1 MTSCPIC
8 LEDIFQPPPATD
20 GIGNANNNNHN
31 IGATVPCGH
40 LYHYGCFD
48 AWRASSHGRAI
59 KCPTCNIKTTDF
71 TRLFL
76 DITSINGLV
85 CQRANSGEDDISLS
99 SIEDDDDDGDDG
111 DDNDE
116 SGSTAEVEVEIVESN
131 VQEEEGNTA
140 TSTSSTEASTTL
152 EQSAAEVVVDAEE
165 VVDLTQSPSTSR
177 RRRKQK
183 TSTKLSQSHD
193 GDGDGDGDGVP
204 HVELQRLTRIAKKFK
219 RQFLQK
225 NLQYKEQY
233 NEKRKLSERV
243 RQVDEE
249 LLEMQSGMEEIER
262 NQSMTILHLKESRLS
277 LQRTLTEREILTS
290 KYSMMEKLKS
300 KLDSQ
305 LKKCHTHYE
314 KELEKARTSSMSE
327 GMYIMSYYIILD
339 DHTPHT
345 HRRH

>member
-99 SIEDDDDDGDDG
+99 SIEDDDDDDNDDE
-111 DDNDE
+111 NDE

-152 EQSAAEVVVDAEE
+152 EQSAAEVVVGAEE

-177 RRRKQK
+177 HRRKQK
-183 TSTKLSQSHD
+183 TSTKLSQSH
-193 GDGDGDGDGVP
+193 DGDGDGVP

-290 KYSMMEKLKS
+290 KYSIMEKLKS

-327 GMYIMSYYIILD
+327 GMYIILYYIILT
-339 DHTPHT
+339 TPHT
-345 HRRH
+345 HTACTKFCV

>member
-99 SIEDDDDDGDDG
+99 SIEDDDGDD
-111 DDNDE
+111 DDDDDDENDE
-116 SGSTAEVEVEIVESN
+116 SGSTAEVEIVEIVESN
-131 VQEEEGNTA
+131 VQEEEEEGNTA

-177 RRRKQK
+177 HRRKQK
-183 TSTKLSQSHD
+183 TSTKLSQSH
-193 GDGDGDGDGVP
+193 DGDGDGVP

-249 LLEMQSGMEEIER
+249 LLVMQSGMEEIER

-290 KYSMMEKLKS
+290 KYSMMEKLKT

-314 KELEKARTSSMSE
+314 NELEKARTSSMSE
-327 GMYIMSYYIILD
+327 GMYIILYYII
-339 DHTPHT
+339 
-345 HRRH
+345 